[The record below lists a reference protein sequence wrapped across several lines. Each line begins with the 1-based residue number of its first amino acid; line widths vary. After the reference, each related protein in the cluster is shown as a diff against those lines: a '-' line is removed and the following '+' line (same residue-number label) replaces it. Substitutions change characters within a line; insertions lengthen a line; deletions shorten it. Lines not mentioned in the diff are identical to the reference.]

1 MSEAEI
7 VVENTTEEDLKEPTS
22 DSGKQNENVEGLSKR
37 ARKRLAKRQLWLDTK
52 AERRQAEKAKKRE
65 KIARLKEVNAHFYCG
80 QAQLLTSDRCSSF
93 RLQPLWPRS
102 GNSIKSIKS

>member
-7 VVENTTEEDLKEPTS
+7 VVENTTEEDLKEPSS
-22 DSGKQNENVEGLSKR
+22 DIKQNDDNTEGLSKR

-65 KIARLKEVNAHFYCG
+65 KIARLKEVNAHFLGFFFFEKLILDQVCIKLY
-80 QAQLLTSDRCSSF
+80 
-93 RLQPLWPRS
+93 
-102 GNSIKSIKS
+102 NS

>member
-7 VVENTTEEDLKEPTS
+7 VFDNTTEEDLKEPTS

-65 KIARLKEVNAHFYCG
+65 KIARLKEVNAHFLGFFFFEKLILDQVCTIKLY
-80 QAQLLTSDRCSSF
+80 
-93 RLQPLWPRS
+93 
-102 GNSIKSIKS
+102 NS

>member
-52 AERRQAEKAKKRE
+52 AERRQAEKKSKGDNEQQRKRM
-65 KIARLKEVNAHFYCG
+65 AL
-80 QAQLLTSDRCSSF
+80 
-93 RLQPLWPRS
+93 
-102 GNSIKSIKS
+102 